1 MRECWVAQ
9 STPEMAAFL
18 DRLPEA
24 ATRVDAREK
33 ILAAFARVLAPHIE
47 VTPAIRFRGLLL
59 PSHG

>member
-1 MRECWVAQ
+1 
-9 STPEMAAFL
+9 MAAFL
-18 DRLPEA
+18 DRMPEA

-33 ILAAFARVLAPHIE
+33 MLVAFARVLAPHIE